1 MKWVLNISR
10 HDFCT
15 IQRKIGDFR
24 LHFCKIDPKIVK
36 ISRLGP
42 KFDLTR
48 LKSTWQKF
56 DLTRLDSTDF
66 EHYSA
71 HGFKYFHAKKQIQLI
86 KKCLHKLNT
95 HR

>member
-56 DLTRLDSTDF
+56 DLT
-66 EHYSA
+66 
-71 HGFKYFHAKKQIQLI
+71 QLT
-86 KKCLHKLNT
+86 LNT
-95 HR
+95 KGPQVFYEFLIVP